1 MKKMKASC
9 TASGNISWQS
19 HSGTVWRFLKNQ
31 KQDDHMFSA
40 KLIQSCSYS
49 SQPCGLQ
56 PVRFLCPWDF
66 PGKNTQVGC
75 HALFQGIFPTQG
87 LNLHLLC
94 LLHLH
99 AGSLPQAPPGKPIGP
114 SILPWVIYHKKNKT
128 LIRRDVCISMLIAAL
143 FMIAKIWKQP
153 KGSLIDEQIKKMC
166 KYMMNIIRP

>member
-1 MKKMKASC
+1 MKASC

-66 PGKNTQVGC
+66 PGKNIGVGC
-75 HALFQGIFPTQG
+75 HALLQGNLLRDQTHISYVFCNGRQVLYHYHLPMKPLKWIRYLQLFQVQFSSVAQQCLTLCNPKKCSTPGFPAHHQLPELTQT
-87 LNLHLLC
+87 HV
-94 LLHLH
+94 H
-99 AGSLPQAPPGKPIGP
+99 
-114 SILPWVIYHKKNKT
+114 
-128 LIRRDVCISMLIAAL
+128 
-143 FMIAKIWKQP
+143 
-153 KGSLIDEQIKKMC
+153 
-166 KYMMNIIRP
+166 